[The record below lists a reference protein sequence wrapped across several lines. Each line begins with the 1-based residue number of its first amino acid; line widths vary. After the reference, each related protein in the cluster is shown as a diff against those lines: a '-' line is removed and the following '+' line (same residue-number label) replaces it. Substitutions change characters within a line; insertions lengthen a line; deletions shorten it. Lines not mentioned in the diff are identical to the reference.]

1 MAETRRKFDRDFK
14 EGAVRSARLP
24 DQLQVRLMD
33 RDDEPVV
40 GLPALPFDLPPLIQR
55 GGRPGALVPAP
66 HAGGHPGE
74 GAELIDDQQPGR
86 ERAGPGGPLADGDVT
101 PRAVYDKSPN
111 DLASSARR
119 LVIEATY
126 VL

>member
-1 MAETRRKFDRDFK
+1 
-14 EGAVRSARLP
+14 
-24 DQLQVRLMD
+24 MD